1 MIEHNDSQAAF
12 ERAIA
17 EGRLSDD
24 PHSPVYAGRFMHMG
38 TRDGLDLFKHIE
50 TRRYLPAGG

>member
-1 MIEHNDSQAAF
+1 MIELNDSQAAF

-24 PHSPVYAGRFMHMG
+24 QRSPVYAGRFMYMG
-38 TRDGLDLFKHIE
+38 TRDGLDLFKDID
-50 TRRYLPAGG
+50 TRRYLPGSE

>member
-1 MIEHNDSQAAF
+1 MTEYNDPQAAF

-24 PHSPVYAGRFMHMG
+24 PSSPVYAGRFMFMG
-38 TRDGLDLFKHIE
+38 ARDGLDLFKNID
-50 TRRYLPAGG
+50 TRRYLPASE

>member
-1 MIEHNDSQAAF
+1 MIEYSDPQAAF

-24 PHSPVYAGRFMHMG
+24 QRSPVYADRFMYMG
-38 TRDGLDLFKHIE
+38 TRDGLDLFKDIK
-50 TRRYLPAGG
+50 TRRYLPASR